1 MSLHIDLHFTCIP
14 LQMKFNTVYI
24 LFLGVCLIG
33 ATSADTDD
41 EDDDVQVEVE
51 DDDEVRVEKVRNTAV
66 HVHLSSMIL

>member
-1 MSLHIDLHFTCIP
+1 MSLHIDLHFTFIP

-33 ATSADTDD
+33 ATSADTD

-51 DDDEVRVEKVRNTAV
+51 DDDEVRVEKVRNRAV
-66 HVHLSSMIL
+66 HVHFSSMIL